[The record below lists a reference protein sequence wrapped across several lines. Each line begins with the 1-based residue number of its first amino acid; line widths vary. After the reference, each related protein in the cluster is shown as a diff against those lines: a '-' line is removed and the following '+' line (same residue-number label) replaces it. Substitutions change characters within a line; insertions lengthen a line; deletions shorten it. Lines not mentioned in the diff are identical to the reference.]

1 MSMLMMLVIMMM
13 MVVMMRVIMMMFK
26 VLDCGAPW
34 WVARLTGEEFQLAE
48 RRSHFPALAVNFTLH
63 CNHCE
68 ALRNNFKLAH

>member
-1 MSMLMMLVIMMM
+1 MTMLMMLAIM
-13 MVVMMRVIMMMFK
+13 VMMRVMMMMFK

-48 RRSHFPALAVNFTLH
+48 RGGSHFPALAVNFTPH